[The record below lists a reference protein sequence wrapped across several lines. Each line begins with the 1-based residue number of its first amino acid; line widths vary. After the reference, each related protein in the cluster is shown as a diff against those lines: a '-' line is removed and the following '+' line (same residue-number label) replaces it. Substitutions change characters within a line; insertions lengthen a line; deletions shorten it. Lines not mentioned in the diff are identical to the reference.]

1 LQITDTERPILIALH
16 VDTDK
21 DGDEIQTQSHQAS
34 NVAIIGEVRNPGG
47 VVINKNQF
55 NSGSDNNKNDD
66 DELFTT
72 FKPDVQG
79 EYTLIITNLGS
90 NPVKVGGIFG
100 YLPIIGNNNQVNL
113 QPLSVIMVGIILFI
127 VGIITLNV
135 GTIIAVLNRR
145 RRRALTS
152 Q

>member
-1 LQITDTERPILIALH
+1 MLNL
-16 VDTDK
+16 K
-21 DGDEIQTQSHQAS
+21 DGDEIQTQPQQAS

-66 DELFTT
+66 DGLFTT

-100 YLPIIGNNNQVNL
+100 YLPIIRNNNQVNL
-113 QPLSVIMVGIILFI
+113 QPLSGIMVGIILFI
-127 VGIITLNV
+127 VGIITLIV

-145 RRRALTS
+145 RRRTLTS